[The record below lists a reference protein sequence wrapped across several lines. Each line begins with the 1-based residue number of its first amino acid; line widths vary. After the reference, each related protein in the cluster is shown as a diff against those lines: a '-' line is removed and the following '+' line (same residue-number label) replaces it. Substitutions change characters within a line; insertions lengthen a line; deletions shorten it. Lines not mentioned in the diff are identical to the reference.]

1 MEDLVMKRKI
11 SVMVVLVFCISV
23 CLSSMSFANSST
35 ISGTLGSHSVL
46 GTLRMSSNG
55 ASANTGTSASGSVF
69 AGVDYCFSWIHEQ
82 NYVHR
87 FDEIHGSYS
96 IGVSVSTGYLNIES
110 QGALGRHRASA
121 GAYTWNPQ
129 RVNPFPNRVGT
140 WPEQLPTY
148 PIN

>member
-1 MEDLVMKRKI
+1 MKRKI

-46 GTLRMSSNG
+46 GRLTMSSNG
-55 ASANTGTSASGSVF
+55 ASAHTGTSASGSVF

-96 IGVSVSTGYLNIES
+96 IGVSVSTGYLNILNHKALWEGIVHCWCIHLES
-110 QGALGRHRASA
+110 TES
-121 GAYTWNPQ
+121 
-129 RVNPFPNRVGT
+129 
-140 WPEQLPTY
+140 
-148 PIN
+148 

>member
-1 MEDLVMKRKI
+1 MKRKI

-23 CLSSMSFANSST
+23 CLSSMSFASSST
-35 ISGTLGSHSVL
+35 IYGTLGSHSVQGKL
-46 GTLRMSSNG
+46 TMTSNG
-55 ASANTGTSASGSVF
+55 ASASTGTSASGSVF

-140 WPEQLPTY
+140 WPINLPNY

>member
-46 GTLRMSSNG
+46 GRLTMSSNG
-55 ASANTGTSASGSVF
+55 ASAHTGTSASGSVF

-140 WPEQLPTY
+140 WPINLPTY